1 MTAST
6 PTTTHRAVSRYQVE
20 AAARPEAQLIR
31 THARLLE
38 RHARLMA
45 SRTGIDPEEFW
56 SVGAMALI
64 DAAARYDPAQG
75 ASLETFLGHR
85 VRGAMLDEVRR
96 LDRLP
101 RRLRQRV
108 RRVVDAHERLSREGE
123 PSVEDVAEEAGVD
136 ADDTTWALQLAA
148 PHVDASAVD
157 LINDEPSLEALL
169 MRTETVDAVAAAIAE
184 LPDRLRLIVSLRYVE
199 DLPQKDIARMLDVS
213 EARISQLLRAAV
225 AKLSA
230 ALVPHNE

>member
-1 MTAST
+1 MSVS
-6 PTTTHRAVSRYQVE
+6 PPPTTHRAVSRYQVG
-20 AAARPEAQLIR
+20 AAARPEEQLIR

-38 RHARLMA
+38 RHARTMSA
-45 SRTGIDPEEFW
+45 RTGIDAEEFW
-56 SVGAMALI
+56 AVGAMALI
-64 DAAARYDPAQG
+64 DAAARYDPTQG

-123 PSVEDVAEEAGVD
+123 PTVSAVAEAAGENT
-136 ADDTTWALQLAA
+136 DDTTWALQLAG
-148 PHVDASAVD
+148 PHVDAAGVD
-157 LINDEPSLEALL
+157 LVDDEPSLEAFL
-169 MRTETVDAVAAAIAE
+169 MHAEALDAVTAAIE
-184 LPDRLRLIVSLRYVE
+184 QLPDRLRLIVSLRYVE

-213 EARISQLLRAAV
+213 EARISQLLRTAV
-225 AKLSA
+225 AKLTA
-230 ALVPHNE
+230 TLAGG